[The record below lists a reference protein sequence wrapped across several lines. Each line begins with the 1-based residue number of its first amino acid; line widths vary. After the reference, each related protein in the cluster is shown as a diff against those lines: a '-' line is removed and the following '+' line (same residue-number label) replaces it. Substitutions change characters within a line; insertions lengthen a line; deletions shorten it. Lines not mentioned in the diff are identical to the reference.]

1 MERKHCELMGCWA
14 LVIGS
19 ARACMKSYP
28 KGGIYSTMHNRP
40 DFYVLAAVKSKNSH
54 VHFGVDMTGSSSTFS

>member
-1 MERKHCELMGCWA
+1 MGCWA

-28 KGGIYSTMHNRP
+28 QGGIYSAMNNRS
-40 DFYVLAAVKSKNSH
+40 DFYVLAALKNKNSH
-54 VHFGVDMTGSSSTFS
+54 VHFGVGMTGFSSTFS